1 MGEILRLREEDTIEE
16 AQKTTG
22 SELTSAA
29 GGIDSLLHAAEDQ
42 IAKDKSFETLFGAL
56 ADAAKSADTI
66 HKIPDIAKR
75 YPELQG
81 YCKRKIV
88 AIREFSEQA
97 KQSNNSQ
104 PSWDTIDFFHTL
116 GRVEEELALRDVR
129 NAMPDLQF
137 QKMTALDASITTA
150 LKHWQEHPSEE
161 SKQWSSE
168 GEEKLKTL
176 DAGFE
181 SYLLI
186 TSEHPNKDTP
196 FERADYLNNQER
208 LTYRTRAAEDREAA
222 YMRFRALLNTHGIN
236 PDIHVQDIKTTR

>member
-42 IAKDKSFETLFGAL
+42 IAKDKSFETLFGAM
-56 ADAAKSADTI
+56 ADAVQYADTI
-66 HKIPDIAKR
+66 HKIPDIAKK
-75 YPELQG
+75 YPALQE
-81 YCKRKIV
+81 YCKRKIA

-97 KQSNNSQ
+97 KQSNDSKL
-104 PSWDTIDFFHTL
+104 SWETIDFFHAL
-116 GRVEEELALRDVR
+116 RRAEEELANRDIK
-129 NAMPDLQF
+129 ATMPDLQF
-137 QKMTALDASITTA
+137 EKMTALDAHITTN
-150 LKHWQEHPSEE
+150 LDYQRTHPSDTSNKQIQEYEE
-161 SKQWSSE
+161 A
-168 GEEKLKTL
+168 LRTL
-176 DAGFE
+176 DTGFE

-186 TSEHPNKDTP
+186 TSENPDKDAP

-222 YMRFRALLNTHGIN
+222 YMRFRGLLNTQGIS
-236 PDIHVQDIKTTR
+236 PDIHAQDIKITR